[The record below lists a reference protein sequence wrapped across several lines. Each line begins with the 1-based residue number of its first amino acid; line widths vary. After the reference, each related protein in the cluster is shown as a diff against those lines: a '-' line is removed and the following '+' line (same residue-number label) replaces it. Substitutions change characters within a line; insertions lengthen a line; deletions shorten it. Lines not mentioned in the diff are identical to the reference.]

1 MPAGRSL
8 VLAGK
13 MIPEGVRLDDGKH
26 SHQRY
31 ETAVVIGH
39 GGKRSVLLSRI
50 GLHCVCRREPKWL
63 L

>member
-1 MPAGRSL
+1 MPAGCSL

-13 MIPEGVRLDDGKH
+13 ITLAGVRLDDGKH
-26 SHQRY
+26 SHQRH

-39 GGKRSVLLSRI
+39 GGKRGVLLSRI